1 MIGDSEMGS
10 GAASAAPEVAP
21 GTGSNGDAGSKYP
34 KPPTKPML
42 VMAMLRQRPAGITK
56 ADVFSF
62 CDDLPSAIRT
72 LRKRGESIRTVR
84 GHPSIWLLDRQQ
96 GRGLTND

>member
-1 MIGDSEMGS
+1 MIGNREMGS
-10 GAASAAPEVAP
+10 GAAGAAPDTTP
-21 GTGSNGDAGSKYP
+21 GTGSNGDARWNYP

-42 VMAMLRQRPAGITK
+42 VMARLRQSPAGITK

-72 LRKRGESIRTVR
+72 LRKCGEAIRTVR
-84 GHPSIWLLDRQQ
+84 GHPSIWLLEASTDKEADQ
-96 GRGLTND
+96 